1 MLRRILLAFALLAS
15 PAMAQA
21 PTTLVVPFPPGGAS
35 DVLGR
40 AVAEAMARASGQPF
54 VVENVSGAGGTIGAA
69 RVAQGRSDGTILL
82 FGNIG
87 VATAPSLYRTLP
99 FDPQRDLEPVGLV
112 APMPMALLGR
122 PDLPARDLAELVEW
136 LRAPG
141 RQATIA
147 HSGVG
152 SASHLCALLLR
163 SLTRAPIT
171 TVAYRG
177 TAPAMADIFSGRVDL
192 VCDQTSAGAPL
203 VREGRVRGLA
213 VTAEAR
219 SPTMPAVPTTA
230 ESGVP
235 ELVLAV
241 WHGVYAARGT
251 PAPVVE
257 RLAQTL
263 RAALADAAV
272 VARIE
277 SLGGSVEP
285 VDRIN
290 PATHRALLA
299 AEVERWRPIIR
310 ANGEYA
316 D

>member
-1 MLRRILLAFALLAS
+1 MLRRVLLAFALLAS
-15 PAMAQA
+15 PAMAQTPA
-21 PTTLVVPFPPGGAS
+21 SLVVPFPPGGAS

-40 AVAEAMARASGQPF
+40 AVAEAMSRAGSQPF
-54 VVENVSGAGGTIGAA
+54 VVENVSGAGGTIGAN
-69 RVAQGRSDGTILL
+69 RVAQGRNDGSVLL

-87 VATAPSLYRTLP
+87 VATAPTLYRNLP
-99 FDPQRDLEPVGLV
+99 FDPLRDLEPVGLV
-112 APMPMALLGR
+112 APMPMVLLGR
-122 PDLPARDLAELVEW
+122 PDLPAGNLAELIEW

-141 RQATIA
+141 REATIA

-177 TAPAMADIFSGRVDL
+177 TAPAMADIFSGRVDM

-203 VREGRVRGLA
+203 VRENRVRGLA
-213 VTAEAR
+213 VTAAAR
-219 SPTMPAVPTTA
+219 SPTMPAVPTTS
-230 ESGVP
+230 ESGLP
-235 ELVLAV
+235 DLVLAV

-251 PAPVVE
+251 PALVVE
-257 RLAQTL
+257 RLATTL
-263 RAALADAAV
+263 RTALTDAAV
-272 VARIE
+272 IARIE

-285 VDRIN
+285 ADRIN
-290 PATHRALLA
+290 PAAHRALLA
-299 AEVERWRPIIR
+299 AEVARWRPIIQ
-310 ANGEYA
+310 ANGEFA